1 MPSKLR
7 LILVL
12 VGVFFLSL
20 CLHFNSHFPRGPG
33 LASTRM
39 SPFWTLLE
47 QRMMEVVVT
56 TGAIRSEKLQSN
68 HHHQQTNIQLCTG
81 RMPFLSPNQ
90 QCQSTEWKI
99 SHFMNLLTPSSPGG
113 LPALYFSSNSSWLP
127 WGGLPCRYQPSDA
140 GNPKLS
146 SRLELEI
153 NWAEG
158 KFLQSFEQCL
168 AVAEKITKSTVNV
181 SFGGHGKHR
190 MSE

>member
-1 MPSKLR
+1 MKSSSQ
-7 LILVL
+7 II
-12 VGVFFLSL
+12 
-20 CLHFNSHFPRGPG
+20 
-33 LASTRM
+33 
-39 SPFWTLLE
+39 
-47 QRMMEVVVT
+47 T
-56 TGAIRSEKLQSN
+56 TNK
-68 HHHQQTNIQLCTG
+68 TNTQLCTG
-81 RMPFLSPNQ
+81 WMPFLSPNQ

-99 SHFMNLLTPSSPGG
+99 SHFMNWLTPSSPGVFQLCISPVIAPG
-113 LPALYFSSNSSWLP
+113 YLG
-127 WGGLPCRYQPSDA
+127 GGLPCRYQPSDA